1 MSAELIAAATLA
13 IWLYLLLGRGFFW
26 LAAERDDDLA
36 AAGAPARW
44 PSVTAIIPARNEAEI
59 VGRCI
64 GSLLRQDY
72 AGRFE
77 VVLVDDE
84 STDGTAEAARRSAS
98 DAGAENRLTVI
109 KGATP
114 PAGWMGKVFAMSQG
128 FRHVQERPEPTD
140 YVLFSDADISYQ
152 SPDAVARLVR
162 GAEARGLVL
171 TSLMVKLRC
180 ESFSERLLI
189 PAFVFFFNMLYPF
202 PWVNNPRKATAGA
215 AGGCML
221 VRREALTKAGG
232 IESIKSAL
240 IDDCAL
246 GAVLKQ
252 QGPIWLG
259 LTERVLSLRPYPH
272 IGDIGGMVARS
283 AYAELRFSPLRLAGT
298 LAGMAVTYLAPPLLA
313 IFADGYAQLMGG
325 AAWLMMAIS
334 FQPTLRLYRRPPLWG
349 FALPIIA
356 AFYTAFTFQSAIQH
370 WRGRGGAWKGRLQST
385 TAASH
390 LPLPTGER
398 KAATRPG
405 EGETPSGE
413 AALTPSPYP
422 LPNGERNASRQH
434 GDASVRALRV

>member
-1 MSAELIAAATLA
+1 MSAELIAVASLA

-36 AAGAPARW
+36 AAATPAHW
-44 PSVTAIIPARNEAEI
+44 SSVTAIVPARNEAEV

-64 GSLLRQDY
+64 GSLLRQEY
-72 AGRFE
+72 PGRFD

-84 STDGTAEAARRSAS
+84 STDGTSEAARYAATL
-98 DAGAENRLTVI
+98 AGAEDRLTVI

-128 FRHVQERPEPTD
+128 FRHVEERPEPPD
-140 YVLFSDADISYQ
+140 YVLFTDADISYE
-152 SPDAVARLVR
+152 SSDAVQRLVR
-162 GAEARGLVL
+162 GAEARGLTL
-171 TSLMVKLRC
+171 ASLMVKLRC

-221 VRREALTKAGG
+221 VRREALAKVGG
-232 IESIKSAL
+232 LESIKGAL

-246 GAVLKQ
+246 GAALKR

-259 LTERVLSLRPYPH
+259 LTERVVSLRPYPH
-272 IGDIGGMVARS
+272 TGDIGSMVARS
-283 AYAELRFSPLRLAGT
+283 AYAELRFSPWRLLGT

-313 IFADGYAQLMGG
+313 IFSDGYAQVMGG

-334 FQPTLRLYRRPPLWG
+334 FQPTLRLYRRSPLWG

-370 WRGRGGAWKGRLQST
+370 WRGRGGAWKGRFQA
-385 TAASH
+385 TAAGT
-390 LPLPTGER
+390 TG
-398 KAATRPG
+398 
-405 EGETPSGE
+405 
-413 AALTPSPYP
+413 
-422 LPNGERNASRQH
+422 
-434 GDASVRALRV
+434 

>member
-1 MSAELIAAATLA
+1 LA
-13 IWLYLLLGRGFFW
+13 IWLYLILGRGFFW

-36 AAGAPARW
+36 AAATPTRW

-64 GSLLRQDY
+64 GSLLRQNY
-72 AGRFE
+72 PGRFE

-84 STDGTAEAARRSAS
+84 STDGTAEAARRSAT
-98 DAGAENRLTVI
+98 DAGAADRLTVI

-128 FRHVQERPEPTD
+128 FRHVEQRPAPPD
-140 YVLFSDADISYQ
+140 YALFTDADIAYES
-152 SPDAVARLVR
+152 SDAVGRLVC

-202 PWVNNPRKATAGA
+202 PRVNNPRKTTAAA
-215 AGGCML
+215 AGGLMM
-221 VRREALTKAGG
+221 VRREALARAGG
-232 IESIKSAL
+232 LDSIKSAL

-313 IFADGYAQLMGG
+313 IFADGYTQVMGG

-334 FQPTLRLYRRPPLWG
+334 FQPTLRLYRRSPLWG

-370 WRGRGGAWKGRLQST
+370 WRGRGGAWKGRFQA
-385 TAASH
+385 TAAG
-390 LPLPTGER
+390 TAG
-398 KAATRPG
+398 
-405 EGETPSGE
+405 
-413 AALTPSPYP
+413 
-422 LPNGERNASRQH
+422 
-434 GDASVRALRV
+434 